1 MNIDNIMMGLFLTG
15 RIVAVLTIG
24 FFLFRFLVGYFM
36 NKYATGEVLTTYNNV
51 KGKVTSGFFVVVL
64 AWSIGYALSFSNW
77 NAPSNP
83 DTITQSYSTDIKQEE
98 INTPEQIVETNIN
111 SVQEDHDTA
120 KQRAVEA
127 NDAAMEQA
135 DKLFQPKNPK
145 E

>member
-1 MNIDNIMMGLFLTG
+1 MGLFLTG

-51 KGKVTSGFFVVVL
+51 KGKVTSGFFVGVL
-64 AWSIGYALSFSNW
+64 VCSIGYFSMMSNW

-83 DTITQSYSTDIKQEE
+83 DTITQSYSTDITQEE
-98 INTPEQIVETNIN
+98 INTPEQIVETNTSSI
-111 SVQEDHDTA
+111 QDDHDTV

-135 DKLFQPKNPK
+135 DKLFQTENPK